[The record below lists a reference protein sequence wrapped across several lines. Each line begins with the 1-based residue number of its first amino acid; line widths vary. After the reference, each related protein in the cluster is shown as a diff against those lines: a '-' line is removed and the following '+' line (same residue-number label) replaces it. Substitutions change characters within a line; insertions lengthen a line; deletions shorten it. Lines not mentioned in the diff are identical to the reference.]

1 MLATMILS
9 SLFLYL
15 LYILIPILVIYI
27 GYLIITKAFNDMGF
41 TSFEAIIIIF
51 ASLILGAGFIDDL
64 VGISFSNIP
73 LFTYNTNWIVGIN
86 TGGAIIPI
94 LLSIYLTIKNK
105 FQPLKIIIG
114 IIIVAII
121 TYFVT
126 YPDPEKGI
134 VSQFPYWL
142 LPVLCA
148 SIVSIILLWKDKQK
162 AAPFAY
168 ISGTLGVLIGADVF
182 HLFSLL
188 QYNLETTRN
197 AVIGGANVFD
207 MVFITGILA
216 VIVDGILIYQEK
228 KNRLNH
234 LSISPTRQKQ

>member
-1 MLATMILS
+1 
-9 SLFLYL
+9 
-15 LYILIPILVIYI
+15 
-27 GYLIITKAFNDMGF
+27 MGF

-51 ASLILGAGFIDDL
+51 ASLILGAGFIDEL

-73 LFTYNTNWIVGIN
+73 LFTYNTNWNVGIN

-94 LLSIYLTIKNK
+94 LLSIYLIIKNK
-105 FQPLKIIIG
+105 LQPTKLFIG

-121 TYFVT
+121 TYLVT

-134 VSQFPYWL
+134 ISQFPYWL

-148 SIVSIILLWKDKQK
+148 SIVSIIILWKDKRK

-168 ISGTLGVLIGADVF
+168 ISGTIGVLIGADVF

-188 QYNLETTRN
+188 QYNIQTTRN

-228 KNRLNH
+228 N
-234 LSISPTRQKQ
+234 PE